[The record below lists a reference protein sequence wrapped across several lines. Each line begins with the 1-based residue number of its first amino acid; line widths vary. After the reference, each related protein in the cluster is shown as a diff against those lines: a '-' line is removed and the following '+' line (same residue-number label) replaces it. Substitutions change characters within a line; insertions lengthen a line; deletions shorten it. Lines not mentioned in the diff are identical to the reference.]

1 MNRDIIDFKN
11 KIFSSH
17 SVNQEAIGGNLTKE
31 IIGQCPVCIIDNEA
45 SLNTPIFKDIQNK
58 GYPVEFVLCLKNK
71 DFYKV
76 DFSGILQD
84 HLRKTSCP
92 HALAETIVT
101 VAQEAYSNAFLW
113 SSLDLVSSKEIRPF
127 DFCDRIDERLKD
139 PIYRDRLLGVY
150 LARTENMIEVVF
162 FVQGTP
168 ICWPHGAQQSNFRGT
183 SIIAN
188 QTDKIQIDDDGKAIR
203 LYFKT
208 S

>member
-1 MNRDIIDFKN
+1 MNRDIIDFQN
-11 KIFSSH
+11 KILSPH
-17 SVNQEAIGGNLTKE
+17 PVVNDDLGGNFTKDVL
-31 IIGQCPVCIIDNEA
+31 GQCPVCIIDNEA
-45 SLNTPIFKDIQNK
+45 SLNTPIFKDIKNK
-58 GYPVEFVLCLKNK
+58 GYPIEFVLCLKNK
-71 DFYKV
+71 DFYKI

-101 VAQEAYSNAFLW
+101 AAQEAYSNAFLW
-113 SSLDLVSSKEIRPF
+113 SSLDLAPSKEIRPF

-150 LARTENMIEVVF
+150 LARREEMIEVAF

-168 ICWPHGAQQSNFRGT
+168 IYWPPNARQKDFRGT

-188 QTDKIQIDDDGKAIR
+188 QTDKVQIDDDGNAIR
-203 LYFKT
+203 LYFKIN
-208 S
+208 